1 MSQTVARLLA
11 DSLEAHDIDL
21 IYCVPGESYL
31 GLTNALV
38 DNNRLRLIVC
48 RHESGAS
55 FMAAADGRMRGGRA
69 GVCVVSRGPGLSN
82 GLIGL
87 HTAYHDA
94 TPMVMLVG
102 QVERR
107 DFGRL
112 ALQEQNYSRLL
123 SDITKLV
130 IEVNEPETASEA
142 LARAFH
148 IAESGTP
155 GPVAVILPE
164 DLFEEQTEA
173 PLDRP
178 RPAALAGPRAADLEQ
193 LAGMLERAERP
204 LVWVGG
210 ALREAAVPELVRL
223 AERWMLPIS
232 PTHRRP
238 HLFDADHPNY
248 GGYMGTRVPRELLDA
263 MKRAD
268 LLVALGERLSDSVS
282 QSYSF
287 PTAPEPQLK
296 LVHIWPDPN
305 EVGRVFRPDLGMACD
320 PREVIQALLDRG
332 TPRGADGRRAWVRG
346 LNAIHN
352 RLLEPVWDKTDDG
365 VNFSAVTSAVA
376 RHLAPDATVTSDAG
390 NFSSFIHRHLRFRP
404 GQMFLASIVGAM
416 GSAMPM
422 AVAASLRRPG
432 TQVVAFAGDGG
443 ALMTGNEI
451 ATARQYRRPPD
462 PHHLGQHALRHDH
475 DAPRHALPR
484 PPVGGGDQ
492 AHQPGFFPV
501 GRRLR
506 RRGNHHPRGGR
517 GRARHRPRLRGAGS
531 AGGGARPHLDRA
543 DQRLAET
550 ECGGALKARC
560 GARSRRNW
568 D

>member
-1 MSQTVARLLA
+1 MSQTVARLLV

-38 DNNRLRLIVC
+38 DNNRIRLVVC

-55 FMAAADGRMRGGRA
+55 FMAVADGRMRGGRA

-82 GLIGL
+82 ALIGL

-94 TPMVMLVG
+94 SPMVMLVG

-123 SDITKLV
+123 ADVTKLV
-130 IEVNEPETASEA
+130 IEVNQPEMASEA
-142 LARAFH
+142 IARAFH

-164 DLFEEQTEA
+164 DLFEERTDA

-178 RPAALAGPRAADLEQ
+178 RPAALAGPRAEDLDH
-193 LAGMLERAERP
+193 LARLLERAERP

-210 ALREAAVPELVRL
+210 ALREAAVSALAEL

-248 GGYMGTRVPRELLDA
+248 GGYMGTRVPRPLLDA

-287 PTAPEPQLK
+287 PTAPQPQLP
-296 LVHIWPDPN
+296 LVHIWPDPG
-305 EVGRVFRPDLGMACD
+305 EVGRVFRPDLGMACE
-320 PREVIQALLDRG
+320 PQAVIEGLLA
-332 TPRGADGRRAWVRG
+332 RGAPAGVEVRRGWVSE
-346 LNAIHN
+346 LNTIHN
-352 RLLEPVWDKTDDG
+352 RLLEPAWDASTDG
-365 VNFSAVTSAVA
+365 VNFSAVVA
-376 RHLAPDATVTSDAG
+376 EIAKHLASDAAVTSDAG

-404 GQMFLASIVGAM
+404 GQAFLASIVGAM
-416 GSAMPM
+416 GAAMPM
-422 AVAASLRRPG
+422 AVAAALRRPG
-432 TQVVAFAGDGG
+432 KQAIAFAGDGG

-451 ATARQYRRPPD
+451 ATARQYGVNPILIIADNAHYGTIMMHHDMRYPGRPSEAATRLTNPD
-462 PHHLGQHALRHDH
+462 FALWAQAFGAEGITIREEREIEHGIARAFSVRD
-475 DAPRHALPR
+475 R
-484 PPVGGGDQ
+484 PVVVHVHTSMDQ
-492 AHQPGFFPV
+492 ISAW
-501 GRRLR
+501 R
-506 RRGNHHPRGGR
+506 RRST
-517 GRARHRPRLRGAGS
+517 AG
-531 AGGGARPHLDRA
+531 H
-543 DQRLAET
+543 
-550 ECGGALKARC
+550 
-560 GARSRRNW
+560 
-568 D
+568 

>member
-1 MSQTVARLLA
+1 MSQTVARLLV

-69 GVCVVSRGPGLSN
+69 GVCIVSRGPGLSN
-82 GLIGL
+82 GMIGL

-94 TPMVMLVG
+94 TPMVMLIG

-142 LARAFH
+142 IARAFH
-148 IAESGTP
+148 MAESGTP

-178 RPAALAGPRAADLEQ
+178 RPAALAGPRTADLEQ

-210 ALREAAVPELVRL
+210 ALREAAVPELGKL

-238 HLFDADHPNY
+238 HLFDADHANY

-287 PTAPEPQLK
+287 PTAPEPQLP
-296 LVHIWPDPN
+296 LVHVWPDPN
-305 EVGRVFRPDLGMACD
+305 EVGRVFRPELGMACD
-320 PREVIQALLDRG
+320 PQAVIQALLGRG
-332 TPRGADGRRAWVRG
+332 TPRGVDGRRAWVGG

-352 RLLEPVWDKTDDG
+352 RLLEPVWDRTEDG
-365 VNFSAVTSAVA
+365 VNFSAITAAVA

-422 AVAASLRRPG
+422 AVAAGLRRPG
-432 TQVVAFAGDGG
+432 TQVIAFAGDGG

-451 ATARQYRRPPD
+451 ATARQYGVNPILIISDNAHYGTIMMHHDMRYPGRPSEAATKLTNPD
-462 PHHLGQHALRHDH
+462 FSLWAAAFGAEGITIREEREVEDGIARAFAVK
-475 DAPRHALPR
+475 DR
-484 PPVGGGDQ
+484 PVVVHVHTSTDQ
-492 AHQPGFFPV
+492 ISAW
-501 GRRLR
+501 R
-506 RRGNHHPRGGR
+506 RRTG
-517 GRARHRPRLRGAGS
+517 
-531 AGGGARPHLDRA
+531 
-543 DQRLAET
+543 
-550 ECGGALKARC
+550 
-560 GARSRRNW
+560 
-568 D
+568 